1 MSRIQNSGSKRVCEA
16 DIENI
21 YAKQSASWRIRGTAV
36 RREIMDKVDIVI
48 IGAGVVGLAIA
59 YQLSKMNKEII
70 LLEKHEKFGMEASSR
85 NSEVIHAGIYYP
97 EVSLKARFCIDGNHL
112 LYELCKKY
120 NIPHKKTG
128 KLIVANTKGERENV
142 ESLYQQGKENGV
154 SGLELLSEPQ
164 IKNLEP
170 NIQANFALLSCET
183 GIIDTHQLMK
193 FYETQSESNDVIIA
207 YQSEVAG
214 IQKNGDFFTLD
225 IFDSNGELF
234 QIVSS
239 IVINSAGIFADK
251 IASMAGIDIDK
262 AGYRIH
268 PCKGEYF
275 SISNRHSGT
284 IEHLIYPTPSDI
296 NLGIHATL
304 RLDGTLTLGP
314 SAFYVN
320 DINYDVDVAHQEEFF
335 NSTKRFLPFLD
346 YDDLSPEMSGIRAK
360 LQAKGEPFR
369 DFIIQ
374 EESEKGLIGLINLI
388 GIESPGLTSAPAIA
402 EYVEEIV
409 NNL

>member
-1 MSRIQNSGSKRVCEA
+1 
-16 DIENI
+16 
-21 YAKQSASWRIRGTAV
+21 
-36 RREIMDKVDIVI
+36 MDKVDIVI
-48 IGAGVVGLAIA
+48 VGAGVVGLAIA
-59 YQLSKMNKEII
+59 YRLSKMNREII

-97 EVSLKARFCIDGNHL
+97 SDSLKARFCIDGNHL

-120 NIPHKKTG
+120 NIPYKKTV
-128 KLIVANTKGERENV
+128 KLIVANTKEEKENV
-142 ESLYQQGKENGV
+142 ESLFQQGKENGV

-170 NIQANFALLSCET
+170 NIRANFALLSRET

-225 IFDSNGELF
+225 ILDSDGEHF
-234 QIVSS
+234 QIGSS
-239 IVINSAGIFADK
+239 IVINSAGISADK
-251 IASMAGIDIDK
+251 IALMAGIDIDK

-275 SISNRHSGT
+275 SISNRHCGK
-284 IEHLIYPTPSDI
+284 IDLIYPTPSVN

-314 SAFYVN
+314 SAFYV
-320 DINYDVDVAHQEEFF
+320 DEFSYDVDAAHQEEFF
-335 NSTKRFLPFLD
+335 NSTKKFLPFLD

-360 LQAKGEPFR
+360 LQAKGEGFR

-374 EESEKGLIGLINLI
+374 AESGKGLSGLINLI
-388 GIESPGLTSAPAIA
+388 GIESPGLTASPAIA
-402 EYVEEIV
+402 EYVEDLM